1 MESIIDELEPWDV
14 DIKRQVFM
22 APVLLLK
29 NIQLP

>member
-14 DIKRQVFM
+14 DIKSQVFI

-29 NIQLP
+29 TTQLP